1 MISIFMYLVV
11 LLIFYGGLLWV
22 IINGAIILPNEALK
36 LAIYCGLS
44 GGLGGIVYCLRG
56 IYLNACVR
64 KQWDKDWAPWYYI
77 RPIVSF
83 ICGIVGFIF
92 LKAGLIILEA
102 RQIESPSNYA
112 FYAFAFAAGLN
123 VDKFIEKIEDIAQVT
138 WGIKKSRTASRGNQ
152 NAGSEDSLS

>member
-1 MISIFMYLVV
+1 MKNICYYL
-11 LLIFYGGLLWV
+11 LFILASYCGILW
-22 IINGAIILPNEALK
+22 AIIQGIIYLPNDTFK
-36 LAIYCGLS
+36 LAIYCGIA
-44 GGLGGIVYCLRG
+44 GGIGGITYCLRG
-56 IYLNACVR
+56 IYLNACVK
-64 KQWDKDWAPWYYI
+64 KQWDNDWAPWYYI

-138 WGIKKSRTASRGNQ
+138 WGIKKSRTATREADISESQESRQ
-152 NAGSEDSLS
+152 